1 MDAPQTHYA
10 KNGDVHLA
18 YQVVGDGPTDLLFLV
33 AGGNHADLQ
42 WEESG
47 FARFLT
53 RLASFSRLIV
63 YDLRGSGLSDRT
75 GEVPAF
81 EHQMDDA
88 LAVLDAAGSQR
99 TGLLAY
105 SQAGPLGCLLAAT
118 YPERFSPLML
128 YGSYARTLWAP
139 DYPWGRRPEIWA
151 ALMSMVENAWGTEV
165 LSDLISPSKSQ
176 DPEYLK
182 WFVRFQRATASPG
195 EVKRLIEMW
204 GQTDVRAILGSIRVP
219 TLVLHRVGDAFR
231 EIGHSRYLAEH
242 IPGARLVE
250 LPGIDHVPF
259 VGETAPLLDEIQEF
273 VTGTRPPT
281 DPDRVLATV
290 VFADIV
296 DSTGHAA
303 RLGDRAWRGVLEDY
317 YGLVRRQLERF
328 RGREVKTVG
337 DSSWR
342 RSTGRPG
349 PFDARG
355 RSPMASARWAW
366 RSTPGSTPASARSMG
381 QDVGGLAV
389 HVGARVADLA
399 GRGEVLASSTVKD
412 LTVGSGISFEDRGMH
427 ELRGVP
433 GEWRLFS
440 VAGV

>member
-1 MDAPQTHYA
+1 MDAPETRYA

-18 YQVVGDGPTDLLFLV
+18 YQVIGDGPQDLLFLV

-42 WEESG
+42 WEEPG

-88 LAVLDAAGSQR
+88 LAVLDAAGSAQ
-99 TGLLAY
+99 TALLAY
-105 SQAGPLGCLLAAT
+105 SQAGPLGALLAAT
-118 YPERFSPLML
+118 YPDRFSPLMF
-128 YGSYARTLWAP
+128 YASYARTLWAP

-151 ALMSMVENAWGTEV
+151 ALMDMIENAWGTDV
-165 LSDLISPSKSQ
+165 LADLISPSKSK

-195 EVKRLIEMW
+195 EVRRLLEMW
-204 GQTDVRAILGSIRVP
+204 SQTDVRAILGSIRVP
-219 TLVLHRVGDAFR
+219 TLVLHRVGDNFR
-231 EIGHSRYLAEH
+231 EMGHSRYLAEH
-242 IPGARLVE
+242 IPGARLIE

-259 VGETAPLLDEIQEF
+259 VGETGPLLDEIQEF
-273 VTGTRPPT
+273 VTGAKPVA
-281 DPDRVLATV
+281 DADRVLATV

-296 DSTGHAA
+296 NSTGHAA
-303 RLGDRAWRGVLEDY
+303 RLGDHAWRGVLEDY

-337 DSSWR
+337 DAVLATFDGPAR
-342 RSTGRPG
+342 AVRCARAVADGFGTLGLEVHAGVHTGECEVI
-349 PFDARG
+349 
-355 RSPMASARWAW
+355 
-366 RSTPGSTPASARSMG
+366 G
-381 QDVGGLAV
+381 QDLGGLAV

-433 GEWRLFS
+433 GEWRLYA
-440 VAGV
+440 VASA